1 MLYREVLVLGGT
13 QTSGAESDPLS
24 SSVDNNLRLLDI
36 REEPSGRVAVRMADV
51 LTSPTSLAAN
61 GAHCHDFA
69 YFSQFELPTTIGLPT
84 MPRSH
89 EK

>member
-1 MLYREVLVLGGT
+1 MLVLSGT
-13 QTSGAESDPLS
+13 QASGTESDALS
-24 SSVDNNLRLLDI
+24 ASIDNNFRLLYI
-36 REEPSGRVAVRMADV
+36 REEPSGRVAVRKADV

-89 EK
+89 EQ